1 MSKVQVKFNRN
12 VKYGKELY
20 TNGQSLAVSKEDY
33 DSLFESGVI
42 GEVDDLPEDVDFFTL
57 TREELEKV
65 KNDDLKA
72 FLDKEGIGYETKAI
86 KEDLINLVLGE

>member
-20 TNGQSLAVSKEDY
+20 TNGQSLVVSKEEY

-42 GEVDDLPEDVDFFTL
+42 GEVDDLPEDVDYFTSQ
-57 TREELEKV
+57 RDELEKV

-72 FLDKEGIGYETKAI
+72 FLDKEGIEYETRAN
-86 KEDLINLVLGE
+86 KEDLINLILGE